1 MGRPTWGTEEQVAY
15 LESFVGG
22 LDVAKQ
28 TCTLETEYTR
38 ITKLFIL
45 KWPTIPSEAE
55 RALVK
60 DPAELQALAEE
71 RRRKVSRNVL
81 GLL

>member
-22 LDVAKQ
+22 LDAAKQ

-38 ITKLFIL
+38 ISKLFIV

-55 RALVK
+55 RALAKNPV
-60 DPAELQALAEE
+60 ELKALADE

-81 GLL
+81 SLL